1 MFGRQ
6 GDIKFE
12 YSPSTLLYRG
22 VDKWLEQGLIDKGD
36 AIHDYY
42 LNGLKALDEPVKIV
56 DPEWNDWLKENP
68 GLKKNGL

>member
-1 MFGRQ
+1 
-6 GDIKFE
+6 
-12 YSPSTLLYRG
+12 
-22 VDKWLEQGLIDKGD
+22 
-36 AIHDYY
+36 